1 MAMKE
6 FLAKLRKDYG
16 IMGLNEKDLCPEP
29 IQQFDRW
36 FTEAANAEII
46 EPNAFT
52 LSTVS
57 AVGKPSS
64 RIVLLRNFDARGF
77 TFYTNYESQKG
88 TDIAANPYV
97 SMNFFW
103 PDLERQIRITGKA
116 EKLSRMESMDYFKSR
131 PRLNQIGAWASEQS
145 KPVTSRDILE
155 EKIAQVEKQFH
166 GKDVEIPPFWGGF
179 CVVPDTVEFWQGRP
193 GRLHDRL
200 RYSKQENT
208 WQIERLNP

>member
-1 MAMKE
+1 MKE

-16 IMGLNEKDLCPEP
+16 LMGLSEKDLFPDP
-29 IQQFDRW
+29 IRQFERW
-36 FTEAANAEII
+36 FTEVANAEII

-57 AVGKPSS
+57 ALGKPTS

-77 TFYTNYESQKG
+77 TFYTNYESKKG
-88 TDIAANPYV
+88 TDIEANPNV

-103 PDLERQIRITGKA
+103 PDLERQIRITGVA

-131 PRLNQIGAWASEQS
+131 PRLSQIGAWASDQS
-145 KPVTSRDILE
+145 KPLESRELLE
-155 EKIAQVEKQFH
+155 HKIAEIEKRFE
-166 GKDVEIPPFWGGF
+166 GRDVEIPPFWGGF
-179 CVVPDTVEFWQGRP
+179 CVIPDSIEFWQGRP

-200 RYSKQENT
+200 RYAKQENGE
-208 WQIERLNP
+208 WLIERLNP